1 MTGGDL
7 GSAGLIALSCA
18 LAVGLLGL
26 WVGWLLRRHSIRWQL
41 GLVALVAVAASY
53 LGLVAVAQQ
62 MLISDHDLAVVTVV
76 SSLAGVIALVVAL
89 ALGRTLVR
97 WSEALRAE
105 VRRVGTGAPY
115 APVPAQ
121 PRGPREFRDLA
132 DELADAHR
140 RLDESATRE
149 RRLEESRR
157 ELVSW
162 VSHDLR
168 TPLAG
173 MRAMA
178 EALDDDMAP
187 DPARYHRQIRA
198 EVDRMTDMV
207 DDLFELSRIH
217 AGTLRIR
224 PERVPLTDLVSDAV
238 AGADPLARARRIRLD
253 GGVQAGV
260 EVVADPAGLSRV
272 ISNLL
277 MNAIRHTPADGV
289 VEIHGRSTA
298 GGIELT
304 VTDRCG
310 GIPADDLPRVFD
322 VAWQGD
328 AARTP
333 GGLDEGRHD
342 RGAGLGLAIVKG
354 IVEAHRGRILVE
366 NVENV
371 ENVESGVGCRFLVHL
386 PQDQAAH
393 EAAREATD
401 DAGPAP
407 AHGS

>member
-1 MTGGDL
+1 MSGEDL
-7 GSAGLIALSCA
+7 TSVVLIAGTCA
-18 LAVGLLGL
+18 VAVGLLGL
-26 WVGWLLRRHSIRWQL
+26 ALGWSLRRQSIRWQL
-41 GLVALVAVAASY
+41 GLVALVAVSASY
-53 LGLVAVAQQ
+53 VGVLAVAQQ

-76 SSLAGVIALVVAL
+76 SSVSGVIALVVAL

-97 WSEALRAE
+97 WSHSLRAE
-105 VRRVGTGAPY
+105 VRRVGAGAPY
-115 APVPAQ
+115 DPVVGVG
-121 PRGPREFRDLA
+121 RDHGPREFRDLA
-132 DELADAHR
+132 AELADARR
-140 RLDESATRE
+140 RLEESGARE

-178 EALDDDMAP
+178 EALDDQMVE
-187 DPARYHRQIRA
+187 DPSRYHRQIRA
-198 EVDRMTDMV
+198 DVDRMAGMV

-238 AGADPLARARRIRLD
+238 AGADPLARLRGVRLD

-277 MNAIRHTPADGV
+277 MNAIRHSPPEGL
-289 VEIHGRSTA
+289 VEIDGRAVA
-298 GGIELT
+298 GGIELS
-304 VTDRCG
+304 VTDSCG
-310 GIPADDLPRVFD
+310 GIAEADLARLFD

-333 GGLDEGRHD
+333 SASSLD

-354 IVEAHRGRILVE
+354 IVEAHSGRIEVH
-366 NVENV
+366 NVA
-371 ENVESGVGCRFLVHL
+371 SGLGCRFLVCL
-386 PQDQAAH
+386 PL
-393 EAAREATD
+393 
-401 DAGPAP
+401 GLVPAP
-407 AHGS
+407 LVEP